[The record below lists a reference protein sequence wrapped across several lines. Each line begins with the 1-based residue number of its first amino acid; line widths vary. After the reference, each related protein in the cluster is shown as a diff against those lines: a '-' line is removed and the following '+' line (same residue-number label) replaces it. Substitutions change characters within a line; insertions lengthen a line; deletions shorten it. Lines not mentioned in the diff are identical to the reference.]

1 MAKGMK
7 TIGGNDAN
15 GKAAALTAAKKAGL
29 NVRKATGFEA
39 FEKKDK
45 AADKKAGVKEGSKKD
60 MALDKKS
67 RVGAFSC
74 GGKVR

>member
-1 MAKGMK
+1 MAKSMK
-7 TIGGNDAN
+7 VIGGNDAK
-15 GKAAALTAAKKAGL
+15 GKAAALSAAKKSGM
-29 NVRKATGFEA
+29 NVRKASGFEA

-45 AADKKAGVKEGSKKD
+45 AADKKQGVKEGSKKD

-67 RVGAFSC
+67 RMGAFMC

>member
-7 TIGGNDAN
+7 TIGGNDAK
-15 GKAAALTAAKKAGL
+15 GKAAALAAAKKSGL
-29 NVRKATGFEA
+29 SVRKAAGFEA

-67 RVGAFSC
+67 RMGAFSC